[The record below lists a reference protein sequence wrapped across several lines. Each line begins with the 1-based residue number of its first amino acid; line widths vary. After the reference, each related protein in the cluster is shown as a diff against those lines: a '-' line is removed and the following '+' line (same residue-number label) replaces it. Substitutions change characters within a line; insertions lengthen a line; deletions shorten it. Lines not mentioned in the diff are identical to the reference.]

1 MYSVRN
7 GILSYEFKTKIRKNE
22 NLASFSSLAFLRVAL
37 TRWIHAFNIIYQY
50 HVCMCVS
57 FLWDR
62 KKNLFAKEHKL
73 CVICPLS

>member
-7 GILSYEFKTKIRKNE
+7 AILSYEFKTKIRKNE

-62 KKNLFAKEHKL
+62 KKIFLPKSINCVLFAH
-73 CVICPLS
+73 

>member
-7 GILSYEFKTKIRKNE
+7 AILSYEFKTKIRKNE

-50 HVCMCVS
+50 HVCLCVS

-62 KKNLFAKEHKL
+62 KKIFLPKSINCVLFAH
-73 CVICPLS
+73 